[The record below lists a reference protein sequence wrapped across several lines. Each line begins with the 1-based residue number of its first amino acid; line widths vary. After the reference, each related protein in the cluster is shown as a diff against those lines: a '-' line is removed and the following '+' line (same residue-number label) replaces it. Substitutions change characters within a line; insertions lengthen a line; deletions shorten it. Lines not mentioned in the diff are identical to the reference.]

1 LEPFLVTFGLTF
13 LISRLS
19 LSEGMRF
26 WGELAFWSP
35 LIFSSFMGFFQ
46 HKDAY
51 KALQFPEFRAYVTG
65 NTLFTIAL
73 LIQEVVLAYEI
84 YKITHNPLAL
94 GLIGLAEAVPF
105 ISLVLFGGHFADN
118 RDKKTIMQVT
128 LSLIIAS
135 SIFLL
140 YSSTQL
146 HSADQDF
153 HIYSIYAVIFIIGL
167 SKGFFSPAAS
177 SLNPFLV
184 PKEVFANSATWNSSF
199 WQLGSILGPGVA
211 GFLYAYAGLS
221 GSLITVIA
229 LLLGVM
235 LCIFQIENRPV
246 PIKTIQHESIWQ
258 SLREG
263 IAYVFK
269 TKIILYSISLDLF
282 SVLFGGVIAILPIFA
297 EDILKV
303 GAEGLGILRAAP
315 SVGAVVTMITLV
327 YFPPLKHAWRNL
339 ILAIAGFGLAT
350 LVFGLS
356 TNFWLSVTALFF
368 TGAFD
373 SISVVIR
380 QTVLRFYT
388 PDEMRGRV
396 SSVNGVFVSTSNEL
410 GAFES
415 GVAAKIFGT
424 VPSVLIGAGVT
435 LVLVSLVAIT
445 SKELFDIQVDQKV
458 SE

>member
-1 LEPFLVTFGLTF
+1 
-13 LISRLS
+13 
-19 LSEGMRF
+19 
-26 WGELAFWSP
+26 
-35 LIFSSFMGFFQ
+35 MGFFQ

-297 EDILKV
+297 EDILRV

-415 GVAAKIFGT
+415 GLAAKLFGT

-435 LVLVSLVAIT
+435 MVLVSIVALT
-445 SKELFDIQVDQKV
+445 SKELFDLDVDQKV

>member
-1 LEPFLVTFGLTF
+1 
-13 LISRLS
+13 
-19 LSEGMRF
+19 
-26 WGELAFWSP
+26 
-35 LIFSSFMGFFQ
+35 MGFFQ
-46 HKDAY
+46 NKEAY

-118 RDKKTIMQVT
+118 RDKKKIMQVT

-146 HSADQDF
+146 QSADSDF

-184 PKEVFANSATWNSSF
+184 PKEVFANAATWNSSF

-235 LCIFQIENRPV
+235 VCIFQIENRPV
-246 PIKTIQHESIWQ
+246 PVKTVQHESIWH

-315 SVGAVVTMITLV
+315 SVGAVVTMVTLV

-339 ILAIAGFGLAT
+339 ILAIAGFGIAT
-350 LVFGLS
+350 LVFGVS

-396 SSVNGVFVSTSNEL
+396 SSVNGVFVSTSNEM

-415 GVAAKIFGT
+415 GVAAKFFGT
-424 VPSVLIGAGVT
+424 VPSVLLGAGVT
-435 LVLVSLVAIT
+435 LVLVSLVALT
-445 SKELFDIQVDQKV
+445 SKELFDLKVDQKIA
-458 SE
+458 ED

>member
-1 LEPFLVTFGLTF
+1 
-13 LISRLS
+13 
-19 LSEGMRF
+19 
-26 WGELAFWSP
+26 
-35 LIFSSFMGFFQ
+35 
-46 HKDAY
+46 
-51 KALQFPEFRAYVTG
+51 
-65 NTLFTIAL
+65 
-73 LIQEVVLAYEI
+73 
-84 YKITHNPLAL
+84 
-94 GLIGLAEAVPF
+94 
-105 ISLVLFGGHFADN
+105 
-118 RDKKTIMQVT
+118 
-128 LSLIIAS
+128 
-135 SIFLL
+135 
-140 YSSTQL
+140 
-146 HSADQDF
+146 
-153 HIYSIYAVIFIIGL
+153 
-167 SKGFFSPAAS
+167 
-177 SLNPFLV
+177 
-184 PKEVFANSATWNSSF
+184 
-199 WQLGSILGPGVA
+199 
-211 GFLYAYAGLS
+211 
-221 GSLITVIA
+221 
-229 LLLGVM
+229 
-235 LCIFQIENRPV
+235 
-246 PIKTIQHESIWQ
+246 
-258 SLREG
+258 
-263 IAYVFK
+263 
-269 TKIILYSISLDLF
+269 
-282 SVLFGGVIAILPIFA
+282 
-297 EDILKV
+297 
-303 GAEGLGILRAAP
+303 
-315 SVGAVVTMITLV
+315 MITLV

>member
-1 LEPFLVTFGLTF
+1 
-13 LISRLS
+13 
-19 LSEGMRF
+19 
-26 WGELAFWSP
+26 
-35 LIFSSFMGFFQ
+35 MGFFQ

-94 GLIGLAEAVPF
+94 GLIGLAEAVPL

-118 RDKKTIMQVT
+118 RDKKKIMQVT

-146 HSADQDF
+146 QSQDQDF

-184 PKEVFANSATWNSSF
+184 PKEVFANAATWNSSF

-235 LCIFQIENRPV
+235 VCIFQIDSRPV
-246 PIKTIQHESIWQ
+246 PVKTVHHESIWH

-315 SVGAVVTMITLV
+315 SVGAVVTMVTLV

-350 LVFGLS
+350 LVFGVS

-415 GVAAKIFGT
+415 GVAAKLFGT
-424 VPSVLIGAGVT
+424 VPSVLLGAGVT
-435 LVLVSLVAIT
+435 LVLVSLVALT
-445 SKELFDIQVDQKV
+445 SKELFDLKVDQKIA
-458 SE
+458 ED

>member
-1 LEPFLVTFGLTF
+1 
-13 LISRLS
+13 
-19 LSEGMRF
+19 
-26 WGELAFWSP
+26 
-35 LIFSSFMGFFQ
+35 MGFFQ

-51 KALQFPEFRAYVTG
+51 KALHFPEFRAYVTG

-84 YKITHNPLAL
+84 YKLTHNPLSL

-128 LSLIIAS
+128 LSMIIAS
-135 SIFLL
+135 SVYLW
-140 YSSTQL
+140 YASTQL
-146 HSADQDF
+146 SASDQDF

-184 PKEVFANSATWNSSF
+184 PKEVFANAATWNSSF

-221 GSLITVIA
+221 GSLMTVIA

-235 LCIFQIENRPV
+235 ICIFQIENRPV
-246 PIKTIQHESIWQ
+246 PVKTVQHESIWH

-315 SVGAVVTMITLV
+315 SVGAVVTMVTLV

-350 LVFGLS
+350 FVFGLS

-396 SSVNGVFVSTSNEL
+396 SSVNGVFVSTSNEM

-435 LVLVSLVAIT
+435 MVLVSLVALT
-445 SKELFDIQVDQKV
+445 SKELFDLQVDQKV

>member
-1 LEPFLVTFGLTF
+1 
-13 LISRLS
+13 
-19 LSEGMRF
+19 
-26 WGELAFWSP
+26 
-35 LIFSSFMGFFQ
+35 MGFFQ

-118 RDKKTIMQVT
+118 RDKKKIMQVT

-135 SIFLL
+135 SFFLL

-146 HSADQDF
+146 QSADQDF

-184 PKEVFANSATWNSSF
+184 PKEVFANAATWNSSF

-221 GSLITVIA
+221 GSLMTVIA

-235 LCIFQIENRPV
+235 VCIFQIESRPV
-246 PIKTIQHESIWQ
+246 PVKTVQHESIWH

-315 SVGAVVTMITLV
+315 SVGAVVTMVTLV

-415 GVAAKIFGT
+415 GLAAKLFGT

-435 LVLVSLVAIT
+435 MVLVSIVALT
-445 SKELFDIQVDQKV
+445 SKELFDLDVDQKV

>member
-1 LEPFLVTFGLTF
+1 
-13 LISRLS
+13 
-19 LSEGMRF
+19 
-26 WGELAFWSP
+26 
-35 LIFSSFMGFFQ
+35 MGFFQ

-118 RDKKTIMQVT
+118 RDKKKIMQVT

-135 SIFLL
+135 SVFLL

-146 HSADQDF
+146 QSADQDF

-184 PKEVFANSATWNSSF
+184 PKEVFANAATWNSSF

-235 LCIFQIENRPV
+235 ICIFQIENRPV
-246 PIKTIQHESIWQ
+246 PVKTVQHESIWH

-315 SVGAVVTMITLV
+315 SVGAVVTMVTLV

-339 ILAIAGFGLAT
+339 ILAIAGFGVAT
-350 LVFGLS
+350 LIFGVS
-356 TNFWLSVTALFF
+356 TNFWISVVALFF

-396 SSVNGVFVSTSNEL
+396 SSVNGVFVSTSNEM

-415 GVAAKIFGT
+415 GVAAKFFGT
-424 VPSVLIGAGVT
+424 VPSVLLGAGVT
-435 LVLVSLVAIT
+435 LVLVSLVALT
-445 SKELFDIQVDQKV
+445 SKELFDLKVDQKIA
-458 SE
+458 ED

>member
-1 LEPFLVTFGLTF
+1 
-13 LISRLS
+13 
-19 LSEGMRF
+19 
-26 WGELAFWSP
+26 
-35 LIFSSFMGFFQ
+35 MGFFQ

-118 RDKKTIMQVT
+118 RDKKKIMQVT

-146 HSADQDF
+146 QSADQDF

-184 PKEVFANSATWNSSF
+184 PKEVFANAATWNSSF

-221 GSLITVIA
+221 GSLLTVIL

-235 LCIFQIENRPV
+235 VCIFQIDSRPV
-246 PIKTIQHESIWQ
+246 PEKTVHHESIWH

-315 SVGAVVTMITLV
+315 SVGAVVTMVTLV

-350 LVFGLS
+350 LVFGVS

-415 GVAAKIFGT
+415 GVAAKLFGT

-435 LVLVSLVAIT
+435 LVLVSLVALT
-445 SKELFDIQVDQKV
+445 STELFDLNVDQKV

>member
-1 LEPFLVTFGLTF
+1 
-13 LISRLS
+13 
-19 LSEGMRF
+19 
-26 WGELAFWSP
+26 
-35 LIFSSFMGFFQ
+35 MGFFQ

-118 RDKKTIMQVT
+118 RDKKKIMQVT

-135 SIFLL
+135 SVFLL

-146 HSADQDF
+146 QSADQDF

-184 PKEVFANSATWNSSF
+184 PKEVFANAATWNSSF

-235 LCIFQIENRPV
+235 ICIFQIENRPV
-246 PIKTIQHESIWQ
+246 PVKTVQHESIWH

-303 GAEGLGILRAAP
+303 GAEGLGAAP
-315 SVGAVVTMITLV
+315 SVGAVVTMVTLV

-339 ILAIAGFGLAT
+339 ILAIAGFGVAT
-350 LVFGLS
+350 LIFGVS
-356 TNFWLSVTALFF
+356 TNFWISVVALFF

-396 SSVNGVFVSTSNEL
+396 SSVNGVFVSTSNEM

-415 GVAAKIFGT
+415 GVAAKFFGT
-424 VPSVLIGAGVT
+424 VPSVLLGAGVT
-435 LVLVSLVAIT
+435 LVLVSLVALT
-445 SKELFDIQVDQKV
+445 SKELFDLKVDQKIA
-458 SE
+458 ED

>member
-1 LEPFLVTFGLTF
+1 
-13 LISRLS
+13 
-19 LSEGMRF
+19 
-26 WGELAFWSP
+26 
-35 LIFSSFMGFFQ
+35 
-46 HKDAY
+46 
-51 KALQFPEFRAYVTG
+51 LQ
-65 NTLFTIAL
+65 
-73 LIQEVVLAYEI
+73 
-84 YKITHNPLAL
+84 
-94 GLIGLAEAVPF
+94 
-105 ISLVLFGGHFADN
+105 
-118 RDKKTIMQVT
+118 
-128 LSLIIAS
+128 
-135 SIFLL
+135 
-140 YSSTQL
+140 
-146 HSADQDF
+146 SANKDF

-184 PKEVFANSATWNSSF
+184 PKEVFANAATWNSSF

-235 LCIFQIENRPV
+235 FCIFQIENRPV
-246 PIKTIQHESIWQ
+246 PAKTVQHESIWH

-315 SVGAVVTMITLV
+315 SVGAVVTMVTLV

-350 LVFGLS
+350 FVFGLS

-396 SSVNGVFVSTSNEL
+396 SSVNGVFVSTSNEM

-435 LVLVSLVAIT
+435 IVLVSLVAIT
-445 SKELFDIQVDQKV
+445 SKELFDLKVDQKIA
-458 SE
+458 EN

>member
-1 LEPFLVTFGLTF
+1 
-13 LISRLS
+13 
-19 LSEGMRF
+19 
-26 WGELAFWSP
+26 
-35 LIFSSFMGFFQ
+35 MGFFQ

-118 RDKKTIMQVT
+118 RDKKKIMQVT

-135 SIFLL
+135 SVFLL

-146 HSADQDF
+146 QSADPDF

-184 PKEVFANSATWNSSF
+184 PKEVFANAATWNSSF

-235 LCIFQIENRPV
+235 VCIFQIENRPV
-246 PIKTIQHESIWQ
+246 PVKTVQHESIWH

-263 IAYVFK
+263 ISYVFK

-315 SVGAVVTMITLV
+315 SVGAVVTMVTLV

-339 ILAIAGFGLAT
+339 ILAIAGFGVAT
-350 LVFGLS
+350 LVFGVS

-396 SSVNGVFVSTSNEL
+396 SSVNGVFVSTSNEM

-415 GVAAKIFGT
+415 GVAAKFFGT
-424 VPSVLIGAGVT
+424 VPSVLLGAGVT
-435 LVLVSLVAIT
+435 LVLVSLVALT
-445 SKELFDIQVDQKV
+445 SKELFDLKVDQKIA
-458 SE
+458 ED

>member
-1 LEPFLVTFGLTF
+1 
-13 LISRLS
+13 
-19 LSEGMRF
+19 
-26 WGELAFWSP
+26 
-35 LIFSSFMGFFQ
+35 MGFFQ

-118 RDKKTIMQVT
+118 RDKKKIMQVT

-135 SIFLL
+135 SVFLL

-146 HSADQDF
+146 QSADQDF

-184 PKEVFANSATWNSSF
+184 PKEVFANAATWNSSF

-221 GSLITVIA
+221 GSLMTVIA

-235 LCIFQIENRPV
+235 ICIFQIKNRPV
-246 PIKTIQHESIWQ
+246 PVKTVQHESIWH

-315 SVGAVVTMITLV
+315 SVGAVVTMVTLV

-339 ILAIAGFGLAT
+339 ILAIAGFGVAT
-350 LVFGLS
+350 LIFGVS
-356 TNFWLSVTALFF
+356 TNFWISVVALFF

-396 SSVNGVFVSTSNEL
+396 SSVNGVFVSTSNEM

-415 GVAAKIFGT
+415 GVAAKFFGT
-424 VPSVLIGAGVT
+424 VPSVLLGAGVT
-435 LVLVSLVAIT
+435 LVLVSLVALT
-445 SKELFDIQVDQKV
+445 SKELFDLKVDQKIA
-458 SE
+458 ED

>member
-1 LEPFLVTFGLTF
+1 
-13 LISRLS
+13 
-19 LSEGMRF
+19 
-26 WGELAFWSP
+26 
-35 LIFSSFMGFFQ
+35 MGFFQ

-118 RDKKTIMQVT
+118 RDKKKIMQVT

-146 HSADQDF
+146 QSADQDF

-184 PKEVFANSATWNSSF
+184 PKEVFANAATWNSSF

-221 GSLITVIA
+221 GSLLTVIA

-235 LCIFQIENRPV
+235 VCIFQIDSRPV
-246 PIKTIQHESIWQ
+246 PAKTVHHESIWH

-315 SVGAVVTMITLV
+315 SVGAVVTMVTLV

-350 LVFGLS
+350 LVFGVS

-415 GVAAKIFGT
+415 GVAAKLFGT
-424 VPSVLIGAGVT
+424 VPSVLLGAGVT
-435 LVLVSLVAIT
+435 LVLVSIVALT
-445 SKELFDIQVDQKV
+445 SKELFDLNVDQKV
-458 SE
+458 SEE

>member
-1 LEPFLVTFGLTF
+1 
-13 LISRLS
+13 
-19 LSEGMRF
+19 
-26 WGELAFWSP
+26 
-35 LIFSSFMGFFQ
+35 
-46 HKDAY
+46 
-51 KALQFPEFRAYVTG
+51 LQFPEFRAYVTG

-118 RDKKTIMQVT
+118 RDKKKIMQVT

-135 SIFLL
+135 SVFLL

-146 HSADQDF
+146 QSADQDF

-184 PKEVFANSATWNSSF
+184 PKEVFANAATWNSSF

-221 GSLITVIA
+221 GSLMTVIA

-235 LCIFQIENRPV
+235 ICIFQIENRPV
-246 PIKTIQHESIWQ
+246 PVKTVQHESIWH

-315 SVGAVVTMITLV
+315 SVGAVVTMVTLV

-339 ILAIAGFGLAT
+339 ILAIAGFGVAT
-350 LVFGLS
+350 LIFGVS
-356 TNFWLSVTALFF
+356 TNFWISVVALFF

-396 SSVNGVFVSTSNEL
+396 SSVNGVFVSTSNEM

-415 GVAAKIFGT
+415 GVAAKFFGT
-424 VPSVLIGAGVT
+424 VPSVLLGAGVT
-435 LVLVSLVAIT
+435 LVLVSLVALT
-445 SKELFDIQVDQKV
+445 SKELFDLKVDQKIA
-458 SE
+458 ED

>member
-1 LEPFLVTFGLTF
+1 
-13 LISRLS
+13 
-19 LSEGMRF
+19 
-26 WGELAFWSP
+26 
-35 LIFSSFMGFFQ
+35 MGFFQ

-51 KALQFPEFRAYVTG
+51 KALAFPEFRAYVTG

-118 RDKKTIMQVT
+118 RDKKKIMQVT
-128 LSLIIAS
+128 LSMIILAS
-135 SIFLL
+135 VFLL

-146 HSADQDF
+146 QSADAEF

-184 PKEVFANSATWNSSF
+184 PKEVFANAATWNSSF

-221 GSLITVIA
+221 GSLVTVIA

-235 LCIFQIENRPV
+235 FCIFQIESRPV
-246 PIKTIQHESIWQ
+246 PVKTVHHESIWH

-315 SVGAVVTMITLV
+315 SVGAVVTMVTLV

-350 LVFGLS
+350 FVFGLS

-396 SSVNGVFVSTSNEL
+396 SSVNGVFVSTSNEM

-415 GVAAKIFGT
+415 SVAAKVFGT

-435 LVLVSLVAIT
+435 MVLVSLVAIT
-445 SKELFDIQVDQKV
+445 SKELFDLKVDEKV

>member
-1 LEPFLVTFGLTF
+1 
-13 LISRLS
+13 
-19 LSEGMRF
+19 
-26 WGELAFWSP
+26 
-35 LIFSSFMGFFQ
+35 MGFFQ
-46 HKDAY
+46 HKEAY

-118 RDKKTIMQVT
+118 RDKKKIMQVT
-128 LSLIIAS
+128 LSLIIAA

-140 YSSTQL
+140 YSSSQL
-146 HSADQDF
+146 RSADPDF

-184 PKEVFANSATWNSSF
+184 PKEVFANAATWNSSF

-235 LCIFQIENRPV
+235 VCIFQIENRPV
-246 PIKTIQHESIWQ
+246 PVKTVHHESIWH

-315 SVGAVVTMITLV
+315 SVGAVVTMVTLV

-339 ILAIAGFGLAT
+339 ILAIAGFGIAT
-350 LVFGLS
+350 FVFGLS

-368 TGAFD
+368 TGSFD

-396 SSVNGVFVSTSNEL
+396 SSVNGVFVSTSNEM

-415 GVAAKIFGT
+415 GVAAKFFGT
-424 VPSVLIGAGVT
+424 VPSVLLGAGVT
-435 LVLVSLVAIT
+435 MVLVSLVALT
-445 SKELFDIQVDQKV
+445 SKELFDLNVDQKIN
-458 SE
+458 E

>member
-1 LEPFLVTFGLTF
+1 MV
-13 LISRLS
+13 
-19 LSEGMRF
+19 
-26 WGELAFWSP
+26 
-35 LIFSSFMGFFQ
+35 FFQ

-51 KALQFPEFRAYVTG
+51 KALAFPEFRAYVTG

-94 GLIGLAEAVPF
+94 GLIGLAEAIPF

-118 RDKKTIMQVT
+118 RDKKKIMQVT

-135 SIFLL
+135 SIYLL

-146 HSADQDF
+146 HSADLDF

-184 PKEVFANSATWNSSF
+184 PKEVFANAATWNSSF

-229 LLLGVM
+229 LLMGVM
-235 LCIFQIENRPV
+235 VCIFQIQNRPV
-246 PIKTIQHESIWQ
+246 PAKTVQHESIWQ

-315 SVGAVVTMITLV
+315 SVGAVVTMVTLV

-415 GVAAKIFGT
+415 GVAAKLFGT

-445 SKELFDIQVDQKV
+445 SKELFDISVDQKV
-458 SE
+458 NE

>member
-1 LEPFLVTFGLTF
+1 
-13 LISRLS
+13 
-19 LSEGMRF
+19 
-26 WGELAFWSP
+26 
-35 LIFSSFMGFFQ
+35 MGFFQ
-46 HKDAY
+46 NKDAY
-51 KALQFPEFRAYVTG
+51 KALTFPEFRAYVTG

-94 GLIGLAEAVPF
+94 GLIGLAEAIPF

-118 RDKKTIMQVT
+118 RDKKTIMQVA
-128 LSLIIAS
+128 LSVIIAS
-135 SIFLL
+135 SVFLL

-146 HSADQDF
+146 QSADQDF

-184 PKEVFANSATWNSSF
+184 PKEVFANAATWNSSF

-235 LCIFQIENRPV
+235 FCIFQIENRPV
-246 PIKTIQHESIWQ
+246 PVKSVQHESIWH

-315 SVGAVVTMITLV
+315 SVGAVVTMVTLV

-350 LVFGLS
+350 FVFGLS

-396 SSVNGVFVSTSNEL
+396 SSVNGVFVSTSNEM

-415 GVAAKIFGT
+415 GLAAKIFGT
-424 VPSVLIGAGVT
+424 VPSVLIGAGIT
-435 LVLVSLVAIT
+435 MVLVSLVAIT
-445 SKELFDIQVDQKV
+445 SKELFDLKVDEKV

>member
-1 LEPFLVTFGLTF
+1 
-13 LISRLS
+13 
-19 LSEGMRF
+19 MRF

-184 PKEVFANSATWNSSF
+184 PKEVFANAATWNSSF

>member
-1 LEPFLVTFGLTF
+1 
-13 LISRLS
+13 
-19 LSEGMRF
+19 
-26 WGELAFWSP
+26 
-35 LIFSSFMGFFQ
+35 MGFFQ

-184 PKEVFANSATWNSSF
+184 PKEVFANAATWNSSF

-235 LCIFQIENRPV
+235 VCIFQIDNRPV
-246 PIKTIQHESIWQ
+246 PVKTVQHESIWH

-415 GVAAKIFGT
+415 GVAAKIFGP

-458 SE
+458 NE

>member
-1 LEPFLVTFGLTF
+1 
-13 LISRLS
+13 
-19 LSEGMRF
+19 
-26 WGELAFWSP
+26 
-35 LIFSSFMGFFQ
+35 MGFFQ

-128 LSLIIAS
+128 LSLIIAAS
-135 SIFLL
+135 VFLL

-146 HSADQDF
+146 QSADQDF

-167 SKGFFSPAAS
+167 AKGFFSPAAS

-184 PKEVFANSATWNSSF
+184 PKEVFANAATWNSSF

-235 LCIFQIENRPV
+235 FCIFQIDNRPV
-246 PIKTIQHESIWQ
+246 PVKTVHHESIWH

-315 SVGAVVTMITLV
+315 SVGAVVTMVTLV

-350 LVFGLS
+350 FVFGLS

-396 SSVNGVFVSTSNEL
+396 SSVNGVFVSTSNEM

-415 GVAAKIFGT
+415 GVAAKVFGT

-435 LVLVSLVAIT
+435 MVLVSLVAIT
-445 SKELFDIQVDQKV
+445 SKELFDLKVDEKV

>member
-1 LEPFLVTFGLTF
+1 
-13 LISRLS
+13 
-19 LSEGMRF
+19 
-26 WGELAFWSP
+26 
-35 LIFSSFMGFFQ
+35 MGFFQ

-118 RDKKTIMQVT
+118 RDKKKIMQVT

-135 SIFLL
+135 SVFLL

-146 HSADQDF
+146 QSADQDF

-184 PKEVFANSATWNSSF
+184 PKEVFANAATWNSSF

-221 GSLITVIA
+221 GSLMTVIA

-235 LCIFQIENRPV
+235 ICIFQIENRPV
-246 PIKTIQHESIWQ
+246 PVKTVQHESIWH

-315 SVGAVVTMITLV
+315 SVGAVVTMVTMV

-339 ILAIAGFGLAT
+339 ILAIAGFGVAT
-350 LVFGLS
+350 LIFGVS
-356 TNFWLSVTALFF
+356 TNFWISVVALFF

-396 SSVNGVFVSTSNEL
+396 SSVNGVFVSTSNEM

-415 GVAAKIFGT
+415 GVAAKFFGT
-424 VPSVLIGAGVT
+424 VPSVLLGAGVT
-435 LVLVSLVAIT
+435 LVLVSLVALT
-445 SKELFDIQVDQKV
+445 SKELFDLKVDQKIA
-458 SE
+458 ED

>member
-1 LEPFLVTFGLTF
+1 
-13 LISRLS
+13 
-19 LSEGMRF
+19 
-26 WGELAFWSP
+26 
-35 LIFSSFMGFFQ
+35 MGFFQ

-94 GLIGLAEAVPF
+94 GLIGLAEAFPF

-135 SIFLL
+135 SLFLL

-146 HSADQDF
+146 HSANQDF

-184 PKEVFANSATWNSSF
+184 PKEVFANAATWNSSF

-235 LCIFQIENRPV
+235 VCIFQIENRPV
-246 PIKTIQHESIWQ
+246 PVKTVQHESIWQ

-327 YFPPLKHAWRNL
+327 YFPPLKYAWRNL
-339 ILAIAGFGLAT
+339 ILAIAGFGVAT

-356 TNFWLSVTALFF
+356 THFWLSVTALFF

-458 SE
+458 NE

>member
-1 LEPFLVTFGLTF
+1 
-13 LISRLS
+13 
-19 LSEGMRF
+19 
-26 WGELAFWSP
+26 
-35 LIFSSFMGFFQ
+35 MGFFQ

-118 RDKKTIMQVT
+118 RDKKKIMQVT

-235 LCIFQIENRPV
+235 VCIFQIDNRPV
-246 PIKTIQHESIWQ
+246 PVKTVQHESIWQ

-339 ILAIAGFGLAT
+339 ILAIAGFGVAT

-458 SE
+458 NE

>member
-1 LEPFLVTFGLTF
+1 
-13 LISRLS
+13 
-19 LSEGMRF
+19 
-26 WGELAFWSP
+26 
-35 LIFSSFMGFFQ
+35 MGFFQ

-118 RDKKTIMQVT
+118 RDKKKIMQVT

-146 HSADQDF
+146 QSADQDF

-184 PKEVFANSATWNSSF
+184 PKEVFANAATWNSSF

-235 LCIFQIENRPV
+235 VCIFQIENRPV
-246 PIKTIQHESIWQ
+246 PVKTVQHESIWQ

-282 SVLFGGVIAILPIFA
+282 SVLFGGVIAILPIYA

-315 SVGAVVTMITLV
+315 SVGAVVTMVTLV

-350 LVFGLS
+350 LVFGVS
-356 TNFWLSVTALFF
+356 TNFWVSVVALFF

-396 SSVNGVFVSTSNEL
+396 SSVNGVFVSTSNEM

-415 GVAAKIFGT
+415 GVAAKMFGT
-424 VPSVLIGAGVT
+424 VPSVLLGAGVT

-445 SKELFDIQVDQKV
+445 SKELFDLKVDQKIL
-458 SE
+458 ED

>member
-1 LEPFLVTFGLTF
+1 
-13 LISRLS
+13 
-19 LSEGMRF
+19 
-26 WGELAFWSP
+26 
-35 LIFSSFMGFFQ
+35 MGFFQ

-118 RDKKTIMQVT
+118 RDKKKIMQVT

-146 HSADQDF
+146 QSADQDF

-184 PKEVFANSATWNSSF
+184 PKEVFANAATWNSSF

-221 GSLITVIA
+221 GSLLTVIL
-229 LLLGVM
+229 LLLGVVV
-235 LCIFQIENRPV
+235 CIFQIDSRPV
-246 PIKTIQHESIWQ
+246 PEKTVHHESIWH

-315 SVGAVVTMITLV
+315 SVGAVVTMVTLV

-350 LVFGLS
+350 LVFGVS

-415 GVAAKIFGT
+415 GVAAKLFGT

-435 LVLVSLVAIT
+435 LVLVSLVALT
-445 SKELFDIQVDQKV
+445 STELFDLNVDQKV

>member
-1 LEPFLVTFGLTF
+1 
-13 LISRLS
+13 
-19 LSEGMRF
+19 
-26 WGELAFWSP
+26 
-35 LIFSSFMGFFQ
+35 MGFFQ

-118 RDKKTIMQVT
+118 RDKKKIMQVT

-135 SIFLL
+135 SVFLL

-146 HSADQDF
+146 QSADQDF

-184 PKEVFANSATWNSSF
+184 PKEVFANAATWNSSF

-235 LCIFQIENRPV
+235 VCIFQIENRPV
-246 PIKTIQHESIWQ
+246 PVKTVQHESIWH

-315 SVGAVVTMITLV
+315 SVGAVVTMVTLV

-339 ILAIAGFGLAT
+339 ILAIAGFGVAT
-350 LVFGLS
+350 LIFGVS
-356 TNFWLSVTALFF
+356 TNFWISVVALFF

-396 SSVNGVFVSTSNEL
+396 SSVNGVFVSTSNEM

-415 GVAAKIFGT
+415 GVAAKFFGT
-424 VPSVLIGAGVT
+424 VPSVLLGAGVT
-435 LVLVSLVAIT
+435 LVLVSLVALT
-445 SKELFDIQVDQKV
+445 SKELFNLKVDQKIA
-458 SE
+458 ED

>member
-1 LEPFLVTFGLTF
+1 
-13 LISRLS
+13 
-19 LSEGMRF
+19 
-26 WGELAFWSP
+26 
-35 LIFSSFMGFFQ
+35 MGFFQ

-184 PKEVFANSATWNSSF
+184 PKEVFANAATWNSSF

>member
-1 LEPFLVTFGLTF
+1 
-13 LISRLS
+13 
-19 LSEGMRF
+19 MRF

-184 PKEVFANSATWNSSF
+184 PKEVFANAATWNSSF

-235 LCIFQIENRPV
+235 VCIFQIDNRPV
-246 PIKTIQHESIWQ
+246 PVKTVQHESIWQ

-458 SE
+458 NE